1 MVTVQADQPVDINP
15 SQSPSPRENRLDEKS
30 EVAGP
35 VPTTANVNGD
45 ESAHDDRNVA
55 SKKSLAFYLGFLAVN
70 INALVFSVDAT
81 SLAVAIPIITKQL
94 NGTALEAFWA
104 NISYMLCVAV
114 TQPLYTT
121 TSDTFGRKPLLYVAF
136 VFFIV
141 GSLVFALAQN
151 MPTVIAGRVLQGL
164 GGGGLDVLGEII
176 VADITTLQERSLYLG
191 IMALPITLGTILGP
205 AIGALFTTY
214 VSWRWIG
221 WINLPLLGVSLI
233 LVFFFLRTRPID
245 ISLLAAIKN
254 MDWGGILL
262 SVTGITA
269 FVVPVSW
276 AGALYP
282 WESWKT
288 IVPLVIGVALLVALG
303 FYERRP
309 VAPVFPP
316 RLLRSH
322 TAKWTLLANFLHG
335 AVVFTVIQYLP
346 LLFQSVGLETTIES
360 AVTLMPTSIASVI
373 AAVGAMVLVGV
384 FGKGYVWMIR
394 AFWIELSLGTG
405 ILVLIDQYSPRS
417 LLFGLPIV
425 WSIGVG
431 ALMRLLHL
439 PMQASVPSVDDTGH
453 AIGLMLTF
461 RILGGLVGLAIGSTL
476 FNNVFAASISR
487 VANLPDALATLR
499 DGSEAIAFI
508 PYLGELDIP
517 IEVLKPVLGA
527 YVDATRAILYAMT
540 AFSVVGFVTSI
551 FTKEHSLQ
559 KTDLGRQRFDDEET
573 DPS

>member
-1 MVTVQADQPVDINP
+1 
-15 SQSPSPRENRLDEKS
+15 
-30 EVAGP
+30 
-35 VPTTANVNGD
+35 
-45 ESAHDDRNVA
+45 
-55 SKKSLAFYLGFLAVN
+55 
-70 INALVFSVDAT
+70 
-81 SLAVAIPIITKQL
+81 
-94 NGTALEAFWA
+94 
-104 NISYMLCVAV
+104 MLCVAV

-121 TSDTFGRKPLLYVAF
+121 TSDTFGRKPLLYVSF
-136 VFFIV
+136 LFFLV

-176 VADITTLQERSLYLG
+176 VADITTLQERPLYLG
-191 IMALPITLGTILGP
+191 LMAFPITLGTILGP

-221 WINLPLLGVSLI
+221 WINLPLLGVSVI
-233 LVFFFLRTRPID
+233 LVFFFLRTRPIT
-245 ISLLAAIKN
+245 IPFMVSVKSL
-254 MDWGGILL
+254 DWGGIGL
-262 SVTGITA
+262 SVAGITA

-276 AGALYP
+276 AGALY
-282 WESWKT
+282 SWGSWRT

-303 FYERRP
+303 FYEKRP

-316 RLLRSH
+316 RLLRSN

-335 AVVFTVIQYLP
+335 AVCFTIIQYMP
-346 LLFQSVGLETTIES
+346 LFFQSVGLETIIES
-360 AVTLMPTSIASVI
+360 AVTLMPTSIASVV

-394 AFWIELSLGTG
+394 AFWIELTLGTG
-405 ILVLIDQYSPRS
+405 ILVLLDQNSPRA
-417 LLFGLPIV
+417 LLLGIPIV
-425 WSIGVG
+425 WSVGVG

-461 RILGGLVGLAIGSTL
+461 RVLGGLVGLAIGSTL
-476 FNNVFAASISR
+476 FNNVFAASI
-487 VANLPDALATLR
+487 AKLAHLPDALIILR
-499 DGSEAIAFI
+499 DGREAIGFI
-508 PYLGELDIP
+508 PHLRTLDVP
-517 IEVLKPVLGA
+517 REALKPVLGA
-527 YVDATRAILYAMT
+527 YVDATRAVLYAMT
-540 AFSVVGFVTSI
+540 AFAVIGFISSI
-551 FTKEHSLQ
+551 FTKEYSLQ